1 MKIFS
6 FVPTSSLRKAYS
18 GLILKYRR
26 YDSTIEFLKVGALV
40 AVLVF
45 SSLMYLLYVNRSSTR
60 GYFLRQENQKL
71 STIQF
76 DFEILKTTLLDYKH
90 MNRETIQGTDGRRKV
105 VDVRAEVVKLPGNT
119 NLTYNNF

>member
-1 MKIFS
+1 MKVFS
-6 FVPTSSLRKAYS
+6 FVQTSSIKKAYS

-26 YDSTIEFLKVGALV
+26 YDSTIEFLKVGSLL

-45 SSLMYLLYVNRSSTR
+45 ASLTYLLYVNRSSTR

-71 STIQF
+71 STISF
-76 DFEILKTTLLDYKH
+76 NFEILKTKLLDYKQI
-90 MNRETIQGTDGRRKV
+90 NRESIQSTNSKREV

-119 NLTYNNF
+119 DLAYIK